1 MTEPK
6 TITTIACV
14 GEVMLEFSPLAD
26 ESYQLGVAGDSFN
39 TAVYVK
45 RLWPTGDVAYVTAV
59 GQDQPSERV
68 LTALENHNLNTRLV
82 ERRKDSS
89 VGLYV
94 VTLAADGERSFSY
107 WRSASAART
116 LFSPPWQEALDKL
129 RKYDL
134 VYLSG
139 ISIAIL
145 PAAVRQQLLEW
156 IDDYRAAGGLFA
168 FDSNYRPALWESV
181 ETARESTMAMWQRCD
196 VALPSVDDEQLL
208 FEDADE
214 AAVMQRLRQVGVNY
228 GALKRGADGPI
239 GFDGSTLPADQQLPV
254 KVVDS
259 TAAGDSFNAGFLAAY
274 AQNQSLLECMGSGHN
289 LAAQVVQYR
298 GAITPS

>member
-1 MTEPK
+1 MTGQK
-6 TITTIACV
+6 NLTSLACV

-39 TAVYVK
+39 TAVYLK
-45 RLWPTGDVAYVTAV
+45 RLWPDGDVAYVTAV
-59 GQDQPSERV
+59 GQDQPSNRV
-68 LTALENHNLNTRLV
+68 LTALESHNLNTQLV
-82 ERRKDSS
+82 ERRKASS

-94 VTLAADGERSFSY
+94 VTLAEDGERSFSY

-116 LFSPPWQEALDKL
+116 LFTPPWQAALDELSKF
-129 RKYDL
+129 DL

-145 PAAVRQQLLEW
+145 PMEVRHRLLEW
-156 IDDYRAAGGLFA
+156 IDDFRVAGGLFA

-181 ETARESTMAMWQRCD
+181 DTARECTMAMWRRCD
-196 VALPSVDDEQLL
+196 VALPSVDDEQML
-208 FEDADE
+208 FADANE
-214 AAVMQRLRQVGVNY
+214 AAVMQRLREAGVSH
-228 GALKRGADGPI
+228 GALKRGAEGPI
-239 GFDGSTLPADQQLPV
+239 GFDGSTLSPAQQTPV

-274 AQNQSLLECMGSGHN
+274 AQGQSLVDCMASGHN
-289 LAAQVVQYR
+289 LAAKVVQYR
-298 GAITPS
+298 GAITPN